1 MIDHTKSYQDV
12 SPILFD
18 VDGVLCDTG
27 CTITPE
33 FQQYFLN
40 WMRGKPVMLVTG
52 SNHEKT
58 RWQVGDAIVD
68 EALVTYNCMGNS
80 IWMNGKEVLTINP
93 IRLTRQEHLWIH
105 HEITS
110 MQFPGKLG
118 NHVEHRGSTINL
130 SFTGRPATPEA
141 RAAFKEWDTHHEY
154 RARLVNRFN
163 EQNPRLEAF
172 IGGDTSVDI
181 CIRYANKAQVV
192 NLLPS
197 GMNRNL
203 FTFFGDKCFPGGID
217 YPLVEYGRN
226 TYGSIIHEVQGYQ
239 DTWKILREVYS

>member
-1 MIDHTKSYQDV
+1 
-12 SPILFD
+12 
-18 VDGVLCDTG
+18 
-27 CTITPE
+27 
-33 FQQYFLN
+33 
-40 WMRGKPVMLVTG
+40 
-52 SNHEKT
+52 
-58 RWQVGDAIVD
+58 
-68 EALVTYNCMGNS
+68 MGNS
-80 IWMNGKEVLTINP
+80 IWMNGEEVLNINP
-93 IRLTRQEHLWIH
+93 IRLTRQERLWIH
-105 HEITS
+105 HEVNL

-118 NHVEHRGSTINL
+118 NHVEHRGNTINL

-239 DTWKILREVYS
+239 DTWKILQEVYS